1 MHVKLGK
8 QCICKIMMYFVYCR
22 LEKSFSGMYIGE
34 LVRLCLVKLIDNKA
48 LFNGK
53 SSKKLDTRWSL
64 NAKSVA
70 SIER

>member
-1 MHVKLGK
+1 
-8 QCICKIMMYFVYCR
+8 
-22 LEKSFSGMYIGE
+22 MYIGE